1 MDTPKKLGRPCATS
15 MGDDVASLGFGD
27 ESFDAN
33 ESFTTEEEA
42 MSAAGSGAGW
52 AHPGHHSPTA
62 CSWHGLRLTQPADSV
77 PAAAK
82 DQMDGP
88 GARPWMDGP

>member
-52 AHPGHHSPTA
+52 AHPGHPQPFGRWWDLRDPSIFSPVFL
-62 CSWHGLRLTQPADSV
+62 SLRKRGKRGKRKLALQN
-77 PAAAK
+77 
-82 DQMDGP
+82 
-88 GARPWMDGP
+88 R

>member
-42 MSAAGSGAGW
+42 MSAAA
-52 AHPGHHSPTA
+52 ALD
-62 CSWHGLRLTQPADSV
+62 GLTRTSTLSEE
-77 PAAAK
+77 
-82 DQMDGP
+82 GEEY
-88 GARPWMDGP
+88 